1 MSNQKNQEDIVMAI
15 VRRFN
20 NQVPDI
26 ANIFD
31 DFFGGDFFDTPARR
45 TSVPAVNI
53 TETDD
58 EYVIEVAAPGMK
70 KDDFKVEI
78 DNGVLSISAEVE
90 EKDEQKDEAKGYT
103 RREFSYSS
111 FNRSFTIPKDE
122 VDESKIDAKYKD
134 GLLRITLQKRDEVKP
149 KPARMIEI
157 K

>member
-1 MSNQKNQEDIVMAI
+1 MTL

-31 DFFGGDFFDTPARR
+31 DFFGGDFFGAPVRQGR
-45 TSVPAVNI
+45 KTSTPAVNVM
-53 TETDD
+53 ENED

-70 KDDFKVEI
+70 KDDFKVEVN
-78 DNGVLSISAEVE
+78 NGVLSISAEME
-90 EKDEQKDEAKGYT
+90 ENDEQKDDEKGYT
-103 RREFSYSS
+103 RREFCYSS
-111 FNRSFTIPKDE
+111 FNRSFAIPKNE
-122 VDESKIDAKYKD
+122 VDEGKIDASYKD
-134 GLLRITLQKRDEVKP
+134 GLLKIKLQKREEVKP

>member
-1 MSNQKNQEDIVMAI
+1 MTL

-31 DFFGGDFFDTPARR
+31 DFFGGNIFDAPAFSGRR
-45 TSVPAVNI
+45 TSTPAVNVKE
-53 TETDD
+53 TED

-70 KDDFKVEI
+70 KDNFKVEI
-78 DNGVLSISAEVE
+78 NNGVLSISAEIE
-90 EKDEQKDEAKGYT
+90 EKDEQKDDEKGYT
-103 RREFSYSS
+103 RREFCYSS
-111 FNRSFTIPKDE
+111 FNRSFAIPKNE
-122 VDESKIDAKYKD
+122 VDEGKIDAKYKD
-134 GLLRITLQKRDEVKP
+134 GLLKITLHKRDEVKP

>member
-1 MSNQKNQEDIVMAI
+1 MAL

-31 DFFGGDFFDTPARR
+31 DFFGSDSPAYSARR
-45 TSVPAVNI
+45 GSTPAVNVM
-53 TETDD
+53 ENDD

-70 KDDFKVEI
+70 KDDFKVEVN
-78 DNGVLSISAEVE
+78 NGVLNISAEVE
-90 EKDEQKDEAKGYT
+90 EKDEQKEDDKGYT
-103 RREFSYSS
+103 RREFCYTS
-111 FNRSFTIPKDE
+111 FNRSFAIPKNE
-122 VDESKIDAKYKD
+122 VDEGKIDASYQD
-134 GLLRITLQKRDEVKP
+134 GLLKIKLQKREEVKP

>member
-122 VDESKIDAKYKD
+122 VDEAKLMQNTKMVCSELPYRSVMR
-134 GLLRITLQKRDEVKP
+134 LNPNRLV
-149 KPARMIEI
+149 
-157 K
+157 

>member
-1 MSNQKNQEDIVMAI
+1 MTL

-31 DFFGGDFFDTPARR
+31 DFFGGDFFGAPVRQGR
-45 TSVPAVNI
+45 KTSTPAVNVM
-53 TETDD
+53 ENED

-70 KDDFKVEI
+70 KDDFKVEVN
-78 DNGVLSISAEVE
+78 NGVLSISAEMK
-90 EKDEQKDEAKGYT
+90 EKDEQKDEEKGYT
-103 RREFSYSS
+103 RREFCYSS
-111 FNRSFTIPKDE
+111 FNRSFAIPKNE
-122 VDESKIDAKYKD
+122 VDEGKIDASYKD
-134 GLLRITLQKRDEVKP
+134 GLLKIKLQKREEVKP